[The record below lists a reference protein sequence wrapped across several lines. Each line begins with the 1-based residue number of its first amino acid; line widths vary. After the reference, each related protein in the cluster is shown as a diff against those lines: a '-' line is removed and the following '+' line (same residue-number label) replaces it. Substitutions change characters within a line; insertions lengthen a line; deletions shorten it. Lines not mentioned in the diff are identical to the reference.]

1 MKLFTKKAI
10 PILIGMALPMTAFAT
25 NGYFSHGYGLKAK
38 SMGGVGV
45 AAPLDSLAAATN
57 PAGMAT
63 IGNRYDLGV
72 DYFRPVRTVTGTN
85 VAEGNGALNA
95 SDFNAR
101 SSVNDFFIPEI
112 GYNTMLSDH
121 LAVGVSIVGNGG
133 MNSTYRNKNFFDVG
147 PTKDQNASVGVDL
160 SQLIILPTLAYKIHS
175 TNSSGKVTAT
185 NSFGVSPIL
194 AYQVFKAF
202 GLGDF
207 GSFGFSKDPNY
218 LTDKGHETSYGA
230 GIRLGWQG
238 HFFDDR
244 LSLGATWASKA
255 YMTPFEDYR
264 GLFAEG
270 GDFDIP
276 ENYAIGI
283 TMKPTQNLLM
293 AFDIEKILYSEVA
306 SIGNRT
312 PPSCFAGVIGCTASQ
327 PVGENRL
334 GGDTGLGF
342 GWRDMTVY
350 KLGIAYQS
358 SKQWTWRG
366 GFNYGESPIPND
378 QLLFNL
384 LAPGTVEAH
393 LTLGFTYSPDS
404 KTEWT
409 VSYMHAFNNKQT
421 CAAGT
426 IDISTNPATG
436 DRGCETLFS
445 SPGISTAGFERPAGV
460 LTAEMAQN
468 SLGIAYG
475 RKF

>member
-1 MKLFTKKAI
+1 MKLFIRKAI
-10 PILIGMALPMTAFAT
+10 PIVVMGMVLPITAFAT
-25 NGYFSHGYGLKAK
+25 NGYFSHGFGLKSK

-63 IGNRYDLGV
+63 IGNRFDLGV
-72 DYFRPVRTVTGTN
+72 DYFRPIRSVTGTN
-85 VAEGNGALNA
+85 VAENNGALNA

-101 SSVNDFFIPEI
+101 SSKNDFWIPEI
-112 GYNTMLSDH
+112 GYNTMMSDR

-147 PTKDQNASVGVDL
+147 PTKDQNATTGVDMM
-160 SQLIILPTLAYKIHS
+160 QLLILPTFAYKI
-175 TNSSGKVTAT
+175 TNTDSI
-185 NSFGVSPIL
+185 GVSPFL
-194 AYQVFKAF
+194 AYQVFEAY

-207 GSFGFSKDPNY
+207 ASFGFSKDPNY
-218 LTDKGHETSYGA
+218 VTDKGHDTSYGG

-238 HFFDDR
+238 HYFDDR

-255 YMTPFEDYR
+255 YMTPFEDYK

-276 ENYAIGI
+276 GNYAIGL
-283 TMKPTQNLLM
+283 TVKPVQSLLV

-306 SIGNRT
+306 SVGNRT
-312 PPSCFAGVIGCTASQ
+312 PPGCFQGVMGCTASH

-334 GGDTGLGF
+334 GGDTGIGF

-350 KLGIAYQS
+350 KLGVAYQS
-358 SKQWTWRG
+358 SERWTWRG
-366 GFNYGESPIPND
+366 GFNLGDSPIPED
-378 QLLFNL
+378 QLLFGL
-384 LAPGTVEAH
+384 LAPATVEKH
-393 LTLGFTYSPDS
+393 LTLGFSYTPDA

-409 VSYMHAFNNKQT
+409 VSYMHAFKNKQT

-426 IDISTNPATG
+426 TTAAEAAAGTG
-436 DRGCETLFS
+436 NRGCETLFS
-445 SPGISTAGFERPAGV
+445 SPGISNVVPRDAGI
-460 LTAEMAQN
+460 LTAEMEQN
-468 SLGIAYG
+468 SIGIAYG

>member
-1 MKLFTKKAI
+1 MKLFTKKTI
-10 PILIGMALPMTAFAT
+10 PTLLLAGMTLPMTAFAT

-45 AAPLDSLAAATN
+45 AAPFDSLAAATN

-63 IGNRYDLGV
+63 IGSRYDLGI
-72 DYFRPVRTVTGTN
+72 DYFRPVRYATGTN

-101 SSVNDFFIPEI
+101 SSANDFFIPEI

-133 MNSTYRNKNFFDVG
+133 MNTTYRNKNFFDVG
-147 PTKDQNASVGVDL
+147 PSKDQNASVGVDL
-160 SQLIILPTLAYKIHS
+160 SQLIILPTLAYKIDS

-207 GSFGFSKDPNY
+207 GSFGFSKDPNH
-218 LTDKGHETSYGA
+218 LTDKGHDSSYGA

-255 YMTPFEDYR
+255 YMTRFEDYR

-306 SIGNRT
+306 SIANRT
-312 PPSCFAGVIGCTASQ
+312 PPNCFQGTLGCTASQ
-327 PVGENRL
+327 PVG
-334 GGDTGLGF
+334 
-342 GWRDMTVY
+342 
-350 KLGIAYQS
+350 
-358 SKQWTWRG
+358 
-366 GFNYGESPIPND
+366 
-378 QLLFNL
+378 
-384 LAPGTVEAH
+384 
-393 LTLGFTYSPDS
+393 
-404 KTEWT
+404 
-409 VSYMHAFNNKQT
+409 
-421 CAAGT
+421 
-426 IDISTNPATG
+426 
-436 DRGCETLFS
+436 
-445 SPGISTAGFERPAGV
+445 
-460 LTAEMAQN
+460 
-468 SLGIAYG
+468 
-475 RKF
+475 